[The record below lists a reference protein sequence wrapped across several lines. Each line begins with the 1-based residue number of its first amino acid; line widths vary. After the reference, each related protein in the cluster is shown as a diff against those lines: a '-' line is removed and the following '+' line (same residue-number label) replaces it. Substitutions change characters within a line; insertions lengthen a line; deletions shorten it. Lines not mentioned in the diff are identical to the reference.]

1 LRQGVLAEVEA
12 LEGVPE
18 GRHQSASSPM

>member
-1 LRQGVLAEVEA
+1 

-18 GRHQSASSPM
+18 GRGRLLLDDYTETISLLR